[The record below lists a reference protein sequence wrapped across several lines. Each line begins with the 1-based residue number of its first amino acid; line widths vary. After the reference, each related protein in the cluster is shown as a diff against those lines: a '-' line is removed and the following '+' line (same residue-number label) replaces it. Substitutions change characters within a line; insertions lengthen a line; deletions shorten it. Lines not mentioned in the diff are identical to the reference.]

1 VRFRALF
8 AFSLGLFSSTL
19 AATALAEEPLPAPAA
34 PAPQADELPPR
45 GARTN
50 LIVTGAATTIVS
62 YGLALGASFLA
73 PEEDLR
79 GSKDLRI
86 PVAGPWL
93 ALGRTGCPSSD
104 TSCSVVPLIIGS
116 LLKVIDGVAQAG
128 GFGIL
133 GEGLFLNTSSDRPA
147 PRKAQP
153 GPLSRR
159 YATTPTVQ
167 MVPFNFEKGGVGLG
181 VVGTF

>member
-1 VRFRALF
+1 VA
-8 AFSLGLFSSTL
+8 
-19 AATALAEEPLPAPAA
+19 
-34 PAPQADELPPR
+34 
-45 GARTN
+45 GARQN
-50 LIVTGAATTIVS
+50 RLS
-62 YGLALGASFLA
+62 LERYELQ
-73 PEEDLR
+73 R
-79 GSKDLRI
+79 G
-86 PVAGPWL
+86 
-93 ALGRTGCPSSD
+93 
-104 TSCSVVPLIIGS
+104 PLIIGS

-167 MVPFNFEKGGVGLG
+167 MVPFNFEKAAWASASSAPSERHRCSKLVSRSVFPCRRADMCRRGARASRA
-181 VVGTF
+181 